1 MLIVLILDIK
11 EIENYLKK
19 KQLQLA
25 IEEIKSLKTEY
36 EFMKAYYLF
45 LKYEQDEMVV
55 IETARKT
62 LRNENFMI
70 NEAFEYYYKND
81 NVEKAIYELS
91 KSNDENY
98 IYYQTLRLYSSFGTR
113 IYRELDK
120 YKFKENF
127 RKAIYRFFLT
137 DGKLE
142 MALKY
147 ALSYQETLTIA
158 NSYYEEENYEKVIEL
173 LKNKRDNFSKR
184 LYGLSLYKTG
194 NYESASKILENI
206 EPETAAICYVKT
218 GNYEKAL
225 KLTKDTN
232 IIIISLF
239 ELKRYNELIKFCKDN
254 FYKYCFLSY
263 LYTQTPESLIN
274 YFNRTFKKAK
284 NIDSD
289 IALYIEILNTYKK
302 DDALGFFYIIKGEE
316 RSLNDK
322 NLENLAH
329 AIYYERKN
337 NMKKSKEYLEKI
349 SESSWI
355 RPFAIY
361 KLYLITKNINYKQ
374 QIMENYPSSVYAE
387 IIRDK

>member
-1 MLIVLILDIK
+1 MLIVLILDIR

-19 KQLQLA
+19 GEYQIA
-25 IEEIKSLKTEY
+25 IEKLRSLKTEY
-36 EFMKAYYLF
+36 DFIRAYYLF
-45 LKYEQDEMVV
+45 LRYEQDEIVV
-55 IETARKT
+55 IETARKI

-70 NEAFEYYYKND
+70 SEAFEYYYKND
-81 NVEKAIYELS
+81 NVEKAIFELS

-98 IYYQTLRLYSSFGTR
+98 IYYQILRLYSSFGTR

-120 YKFKENF
+120 YKSKENF
-127 RKAIYRFFLT
+127 RKAVYRFFLT

-147 ALSYQETLTIA
+147 ASSYQETLSIA
-158 NSYYEEENYEKVIEL
+158 NSYYEEGNYDKVIEL
-173 LKNKRDNFSKR
+173 LKNKKDNFSRR

-194 NYESASKILENI
+194 DYENAGKILENI
-206 EPETAAICYVKT
+206 EPETSAICYMKI

-225 KLTKDTN
+225 KLTKDTS
-232 IIIISLF
+232 IIIVSLF
-239 ELKRYNELIKFCKDN
+239 ELKRYNEIIKFCTGN

-263 LYTQTPESLIN
+263 LYTQAPESLVN
-274 YFNRTFKKAK
+274 YFNRTFKKVK

-289 IALYIEILNTYKK
+289 IALYIEILNTYKRE
-302 DDALGFFYIIKGEE
+302 DALGFFYIIKGEE

-322 NLENLAH
+322 NLENLAY

-349 SESSWI
+349 SEDSWI

-361 KLYLITKNINYKQ
+361 KLYLITKDINYKRE
-374 QIMENYPSSVYAE
+374 IMENYPSSVYAE